1 MTKARMT
8 FYKRDKRRIEK
19 EELPFE
25 NYNAA
30 LRYAQAMRRV
40 HGWDIKDI
48 TMLEE
53 DEARVHK
60 FNREV

>member
-1 MTKARMT
+1 MTKGRIT
-8 FYKRDKRRIEK
+8 FYRPDRRTILK

-48 TMLEE
+48 RMLEE
-53 DEARVHK
+53 AGVKVHK
-60 FNREV
+60 YNREY